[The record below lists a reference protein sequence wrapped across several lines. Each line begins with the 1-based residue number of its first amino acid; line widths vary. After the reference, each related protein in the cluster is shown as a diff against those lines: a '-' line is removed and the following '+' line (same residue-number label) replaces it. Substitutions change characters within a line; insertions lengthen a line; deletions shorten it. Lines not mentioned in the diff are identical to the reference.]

1 MLILKKLSSTP
12 NELFSHTLS
21 GLKIGLT
28 VGITIEF
35 STHGNDFG
43 QLAQIFCTDKIAS
56 FKSKNKKRNLYKTA
70 N

>member
-43 QLAQIFCTDKIAS
+43 QLA
-56 FKSKNKKRNLYKTA
+56 
-70 N
+70 